1 MVDGSAAATAAD
13 ESEVNEL
20 VRAVVDTSVADAT
33 TSHGS
38 GSVSTLSFLA
48 RLGNECTL
56 AVFLMMSTISCPFKF
71 LVKFS

>member
-20 VRAVVDTSVADAT
+20 VRAVIDTSVADAT

-48 RLGNECTL
+48 RLGN
-56 AVFLMMSTISCPFKF
+56 
-71 LVKFS
+71 